1 MDGKEEEKKGER
13 ERMVVYRDKGGSHV
27 DGKEGGRSEK
37 KKGKR
42 VFKSMNFLFLA
53 IKITS
58 AV

>member
-37 KKGKR
+37 KKEKGCL
-42 VFKSMNFLFLA
+42 SQ
-53 IKITS
+53 
-58 AV
+58 